1 MKSNKNPEESQ
12 FISNLERKRTKSIL
26 KSNVVKRLNKA
37 KTITMTVEQ
46 LSKNE
51 FLEDIN
57 RELQLK
63 KTKFPSLKKE
73 FQIIKKKCNEYNK
86 RLEFLKFSNDVSNLE
101 KLEKLEKLNN
111 LTQKS
116 FNEESTRI
124 ANQSTLTINK
134 TSFSKKLY

>member
-1 MKSNKNPEESQ
+1 MKSNKNPDESQ
-12 FISNLERKRTKSIL
+12 FLSNLERKRTKSIL
-26 KSNVVKRLNKA
+26 KSNIVKRLNRA
-37 KTITMTVEQ
+37 KTITTTVEQ

-51 FLEDIN
+51 FLEEIN
-57 RELQLK
+57 KDLQSK

-86 RLEFLKFSNDVSNLE
+86 RLEFLKFSHDVSN
-101 KLEKLEKLNN
+101 LEKLEKLNN

-134 TSFSKKLY
+134 ISFEKKL